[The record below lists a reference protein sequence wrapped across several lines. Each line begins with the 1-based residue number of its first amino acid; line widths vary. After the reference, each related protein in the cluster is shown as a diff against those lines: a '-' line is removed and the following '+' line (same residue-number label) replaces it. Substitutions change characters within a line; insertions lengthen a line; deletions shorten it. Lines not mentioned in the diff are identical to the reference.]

1 MYNIGH
7 TPYFYIIEEKIKE
20 INTKTR
26 KLLGSEK
33 ITQKIEKN
41 WASKSLSKN
50 PLEKKIA
57 EYLYRLI

>member
-1 MYNIGH
+1 LNLTPLYNIGH

-33 ITQKIEKN
+33 ITQK
-41 WASKSLSKN
+41 
-50 PLEKKIA
+50 LEKKLGIKITI
-57 EYLYRLI
+57 EKSVRKRK